1 MKTKSGILSAAVVAA
16 LLVVSAPLHADS
28 TATVNLTS
36 QLQSAGLDIDALQA
50 TEIGGIVILRGR
62 SVDAATA
69 ARAGV
74 VAKQLGYS
82 RIANLIQ
89 VVETPDDAK
98 IARTA
103 ERKLAMQRGLDGCTL
118 RVDSR
123 HGVLTVAGKVT
134 SELQKDVAR
143 STVRNIDGVRAV
155 KTDFSD

>member
-1 MKTKSGILSAAVVAA
+1 MKTKSGILGAAIVAA
-16 LLVVSAPLHADS
+16 LLVFSTPLRADS
-28 TATVNLTS
+28 TATVDLTP
-36 QLQSAGLDIDALQA
+36 QLQSAGLDINGLQA

-62 SVDAATA
+62 SIDAATA

-74 VAKQLGYS
+74 VAEQLGYN

-89 VVETPDDAK
+89 VVEVPDDAR

-123 HGVLTVAGKVT
+123 RGVVTLAGKVT
-134 SELQKDVAR
+134 SELQKDVAVN
-143 STVRNIDGVRAV
+143 TVRNINGVRAV
-155 KTDFSD
+155 KADFSD